1 MNLEIRY
8 SPPNQSQQV
17 VPVRDRLMIGTLLSN
32 EVVIRAT
39 AVEPIHAM
47 IEVLENGVHML
58 TDLGSHSGVLLNGK
72 RVEVES
78 PLSIGDKITIG
89 DVVIEVCNHQTAVAA
104 AEAAEAAPQFKAAQ
118 NDGTK
123 VGAEVT
129 IMSGRPGMAA
139 QNAATPRV
147 EQQAES
153 LHEDS
158 SDHDDAEE
166 ADDMAA
172 GDDVKTTVRAAP
184 RGDGRGSDDD
194 GDMLFS
200 PRNAKPSGN
209 VLEVV
214 SYWDDTIL
222 DIDLFHPKFKNFDRV
237 LIGQPPKAHFLSGS
251 DNDVKAHELASVTEE
266 GYTLHL
272 MADMSARLRKGGKV
286 LEESG
291 EKTVNMSKHDI
302 AHISQG
308 PLKYFLMF
316 IKPPVLELPRSNTRD
331 PFFVGI
337 LAFSILLYMAAIP
350 AIYLS
355 KNPKDDKL
363 DDDIW
368 SIVNAPEKKEAP
380 KPIPKPKVEVAEVK
394 QEPPPKPTPPKPPPK
409 PPTPVPPEAKP
420 KPVETPKQ
428 TTPTPPVEKP
438 TQQLAEPKKEQAPP
452 TPTPPQEKPKET
464 GMANTGKKPDFKA
477 PGAQTSAKVGPSGGA
492 QGGDKLRPD
501 AGGQRKG
508 EQKIDL
514 AGAEGGAPNKASGV
528 NLSKLGLGA
537 GKVLSQVGAGAI
549 KTDFKDSAGGAG
561 GGAGSGAKTLGL
573 GGPGTGKTLGVSGTG
588 GAVNNFGGFGGQGSG
603 EGGAGGLGGAGI
615 GKGFGKGEGGA
626 GRANVEVPPGDPVVS
641 GGLTTQEV
649 QAVIRANLNQIR
661 HCYEQLLQRSPNA
674 NGKIKV
680 NFIIGADGRVT
691 KSDIN
696 SDTIGDAVMAGC
708 VTGKI
713 VRWKFPT
720 PRGGQ
725 NVNVNYPFVFN
736 PL

>member
-17 VPVRDRLMIGTLLSN
+17 VPVRDRLMIGSLLSN

-58 TDLGSHSGVLLNGK
+58 TDLGSHSGVFLNGK
-72 RVEVES
+72 RIEVES
-78 PLSIGDKITIG
+78 PLSVGDRITIG
-89 DVVIEVCNHQTAVAA
+89 DVVIEVMNHQTAAA
-104 AEAAEAAPQFKAAQ
+104 ASSEFKAAQ
-118 NDGTK
+118 NEGTR
-123 VGAEVT
+123 VGGEATV
-129 IMSGRPGMAA
+129 MNGRSGMAA
-139 QNAATPRV
+139 SPPPASVYEAA
-147 EQQAES
+147 
-153 LHEDS
+153 
-158 SDHDDAEE
+158 SDHDMESDHEDADE

-184 RGDGRGSDDD
+184 RGDGDRGSDDG
-194 GDMLFS
+194 GDQLFS

-214 SYWDDTIL
+214 SYWDETIV
-222 DIDLFHPKFKNFDRV
+222 DVDLFHPKFKNFEKV
-237 LIGQPPKAHFLSGS
+237 TIGESPKAHFLSGS
-251 DNDVKAHELASVTEE
+251 DSDVRIHELASVNEE

-272 MADMSARLRKGGKV
+272 MPDMQARLRKGGKV

-291 EKTVNMSKHDI
+291 GKSINMSKHDI

-316 IKPPVLELPRSNTRD
+316 IKPPVLELPRNSARD
-331 PFFVGI
+331 PVFAAI
-337 LAFSILLYMAAIP
+337 MLASILFYVAAIP

-355 KNPKDDKL
+355 KNPKDDMN

-368 SIVNAPEKKEAP
+368 SIVNAPEKKEEP
-380 KPIPKPKVEVAEVK
+380 KPVPKEKKVEVAEVK

-420 KPVETPKQ
+420 KPVEQVKQ
-428 TTPTPPVEKP
+428 PTPTPPVEKP
-438 TQQLAEPKKEQAPP
+438 TQQLAEPKKPTPP
-452 TPTPPQEKPKET
+452 TPQPPQEKPKDQ
-464 GMANTGKKPDFKA
+464 GMAQAGKKPDFKQ
-477 PGAQTSAKVGPSGGA
+477 PGAVTAAKVGPSGGA

-508 EQKIDL
+508 EQKVDL

-528 NLSKLGLGA
+528 NLAKLGLGA

-573 GGPGTGKTLGVSGTG
+573 GGPGTGKTLGVAGTG
-588 GAVNNFGGFGGQGSG
+588 GAANNFGGFGGTGSG

-626 GRANVEVPPGDPVVS
+626 GRANVEVPPGDPVVA

-680 NFIIGADGRVT
+680 NFVIGSDGRVT
-691 KSDIN
+691 SSNIA
-696 SDTIGDAVMAGC
+696 SDTVGDAVMAGC

>member
-17 VPVRDRLMIGTLLSN
+17 VPVRDRLMIGSLLSN

-39 AVEPIHAM
+39 SVEPIHAM

-58 TDLGSHSGVLLNGK
+58 TDLGSHSGVFLNGK
-72 RVEVES
+72 RIEVES
-78 PLSIGDKITIG
+78 PLSVGDRITIG
-89 DVVIEVCNHQTAVAA
+89 DVVIEVFNHQTAAA
-104 AEAAEAAPQFKAAQ
+104 ASSEFKAAQ
-118 NDGTK
+118 NEGTR
-123 VGAEVT
+123 VGGEATV
-129 IMSGRPGMAA
+129 MNGRSGVAPAPPPGSVHEAA
-139 QNAATPRV
+139 
-147 EQQAES
+147 
-153 LHEDS
+153 
-158 SDHDDAEE
+158 SDHDMDSDHEDADE

-184 RGDGRGSDDD
+184 RGDGDRGSDD
-194 GDMLFS
+194 GGMLFS

-214 SYWDDTIL
+214 SYWDETIL
-222 DIDLFHPKFKNFDRV
+222 EVDLFHPKFKNNERV
-237 LIGQPPKAHFLSGS
+237 TIGEPPKAHFLSGS
-251 DNDVKAHELASVTEE
+251 ESDIRAHELASVTEE

-272 MADMSARLRKGGKV
+272 MPDMHARLRKGGKV

-291 EKTVNMSKHDI
+291 SKTINMSKHDI

-316 IKPPVLELPRSNTRD
+316 IKPPVLELPRSSARD
-331 PFFVGI
+331 PVFAAI
-337 LAFSILLYMAAIP
+337 MAASILFYIAAIP

-355 KNPKDDKL
+355 KNPQDDKN

-368 SIVNAPEKKEAP
+368 SIVNAPEKKEEL

-420 KPVETPKQ
+420 KPVEQPKQ
-428 TTPTPPVEKP
+428 TQPAPPVEKP
-438 TQQLAEPKKEQAPP
+438 TQQLAEKKPTPP
-452 TPTPPQEKPKET
+452 TPTPPQEKPKDQ
-464 GMANTGKKPDFKA
+464 GMAQAGKKPDFKQ
-477 PGAQTSAKVGPSGGA
+477 PGAATAAKVGPSGGA

-508 EQKIDL
+508 DQKIDL

-573 GGPGTGKTLGVSGTG
+573 GGPGTGKTLGVAGTG
-588 GAVNNFGGFGGQGSG
+588 GAANNFGGFGGTGSG
-603 EGGAGGLGGAGI
+603 QGGSGGLGGAGI

-626 GRANVEVPPGDPVVS
+626 GRANVEVPPGDPVVA

-691 KSDIN
+691 SSNIG
-696 SDTIGDAVMAGC
+696 SDTVGDAVMAGC